1 MSLYGN
7 QYLIKIKYIND
18 VSKNHII
25 FEKNMHQ
32 IYDLFQ
38 NILDNVSIIHI
49 VKFFNKNFE
58 DYSFGCKESIINNSE
73 REKLFKW
80 ISNQY
85 KKI

>member
-49 VKFFNKNFE
+49 IL
-58 DYSFGCKESIINNSE
+58 Y
-73 REKLFKW
+73 
-80 ISNQY
+80 ISY
-85 KKI
+85 YRCTV